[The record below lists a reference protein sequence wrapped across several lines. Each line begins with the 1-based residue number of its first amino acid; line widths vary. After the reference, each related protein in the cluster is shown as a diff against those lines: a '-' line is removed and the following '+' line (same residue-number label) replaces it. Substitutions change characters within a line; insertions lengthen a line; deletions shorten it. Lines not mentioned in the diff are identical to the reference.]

1 MQRKTFI
8 SVDKAD
14 GALTQQVNAAI
25 SRDLHYRLIE
35 GEREREHPG
44 EIVASLSPEETN
56 LERFVPS

>member
-35 GEREREHPG
+35 REREHPG